1 MKQKIEHLINNK
13 LYTKNFSGKLNREAG
28 HRRYQYKAVGDLE
41 DYGTDFCTLRLS
53 LLLRSIPQL
62 LVALHGRHD
71 EKRKQTRTNGK
82 RF

>member
-62 LVALHGRHD
+62 DLPVLVGSGGDHVASHVS
-71 EKRKQTRTNGK
+71 
-82 RF
+82 